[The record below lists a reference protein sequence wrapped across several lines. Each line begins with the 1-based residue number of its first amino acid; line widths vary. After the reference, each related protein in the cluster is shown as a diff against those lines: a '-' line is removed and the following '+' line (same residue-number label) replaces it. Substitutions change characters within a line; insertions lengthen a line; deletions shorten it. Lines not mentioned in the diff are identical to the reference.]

1 MGWGNTPTLA
11 KEEKSSTPLSPSG
24 WVEASDILLEASSV
38 ASPDGEQD
46 TAAWLQCQRTRPGD
60 IFPGA
65 TAEALIS
72 SSSALSGF
80 HLPRKHPLF
89 WAGVLLPS
97 FSMGMAPR
105 HAIPSC
111 NTKGS
116 GLIFL
121 YSYWKHILC
130 HWKRLGSCGGEE
142 IHSWLRDP
150 LLLPCIYQAPW
161 AQGFLK
167 ALDFLRKER
176 QPNLSVVSP
185 FQGRHPCLMVTNDT
199 HSGKWCQLFTAQPA
213 RWNRLV
219 HQGGTAGFGL
229 SVHGDVLGAIQ
240 NLPSCPWHPENNIC
254 H

>member
-1 MGWGNTPTLA
+1 MGNRTQQPDYSVREHGQVTFSLEPQQRHWFPALA
-11 KEEKSSTPLSPSG
+11 PSLDFICHESIHSSEPVSCFPPSAWEWPPG
-24 WVEASDILLEASSV
+24 MPSQVATQREADSS
-38 ASPDGEQD
+38 
-46 TAAWLQCQRTRPGD
+46 
-60 IFPGA
+60 F
-65 TAEALIS
+65 
-72 SSSALSGF
+72 F
-80 HLPRKHPLF
+80 
-89 WAGVLLPS
+89 
-97 FSMGMAPR
+97 
-105 HAIPSC
+105 
-111 NTKGS
+111 
-116 GLIFL
+116 
-121 YSYWKHILC
+121 SYWKHILC